1 MIIGISGKKQVGKN
15 TVGDMINF
23 ILSAEY
29 NASYNDYITNPRH
42 EDKWEIASFAHK
54 LKLHVANVIGCNV
67 RMLESEAFKNK
78 PLGEE
83 WIRYAY
89 ATGSER
95 VDGETLMVSTTCDK
109 ERFDI
114 EYNINWQTAYKL
126 IHTPRTLMQMI
137 GTNVAR
143 IVHKDY
149 WVNALM
155 IDYSNK
161 CNWIITDVRFPN
173 EIDAIKQN
181 QGIVINVRR
190 NTGLEDNHKSET
202 ALDNIIWNEEYLID
216 NNGSFEELY
225 NNVFNILVNNN
236 LIK

>member
-29 NASYNDYITNPRH
+29 NNSYDAYISYPFY
-42 EDKWEIASFAHK
+42 EDKWEMKSFANK

-67 RMLESEAFKNK
+67 EMLEDEAFKNK

-89 ATGSER
+89 ATGSEW
-95 VDGETLMVSTTCDK
+95 VDGEPRMVSTTCDK

-155 IDYSNK
+155 VNYFNE

-173 EIDAIKQN
+173 EIDVIKQN
-181 QGIVINVRR
+181 QGIVINIKR
-190 NTGLEDNHKSET
+190 NTGFEDNHKSET

-225 NNVFNILVNNN
+225 NKVFNILVNNN